1 MQLFNSLK
9 KSIFFNLFVGL
20 IYIGLLLLSIIGCIY
35 IFSPNSS
42 NNALCA
48 ISLSIGLRIAE
59 MLPFLIFI
67 NLFGTFLEIKNNHY
81 IINISDKV
89 SKNIFYNIYI
99 ILGIGLNIYCIFLYI
114 IFLIITN
121 DTP

>member
-20 IYIGLLLLSIIGCIY
+20 MYIGLLLLSIIGCIY

-42 NNALCA
+42 NNALSA

-81 IINISDKV
+81 IINISDKI

>member
-20 IYIGLLLLSIIGCIY
+20 MYIGLLLLSIIGCVY
-35 IFSPNSS
+35 IFSPNPS

-67 NLFGTFLEIKNNHY
+67 NLFGAFLEIKNNHY
-81 IINISDKV
+81 IINISDKI

>member
-20 IYIGLLLLSIIGCIY
+20 MYIGLLLLSIIGCIY

-42 NNALCA
+42 NNDLCA

-81 IINISDKV
+81 IINISDKI